1 MTNRQAVT
9 DIQGTREKHAARKA
23 GWILGGIAGSLAF
36 VIAWWWARDPE
47 VFIETKLGLGGERG
61 VSVWA
66 WLLML
71 SIVVGYAGYTV
82 RSVKPVREHLFTWSW
97 LKVIGIAAA
106 IGTGIVEEV
115 VFRQLLMD
123 WLMRLGA
130 EIPLQIA
137 ASAVIFGLAHALW
150 VMLSGDWRIV
160 VPVVVATA
168 VLGALLAT
176 LYIVA
181 DRSTLPSIT
190 AHVLINVIIEPW
202 LILGAIAGTWNSN
215 NDG

>member
-1 MTNRQAVT
+1 MANRQAVA

-71 SIVVGYAGYTV
+71 SIVVGYAGYTA

-160 VPVVVATA
+160 VPVVVATT

-215 NDG
+215 DD